1 MIQYEWKRLLT
12 TDRKRLLFLFLA
24 IVFFAWTIQRR
35 YVSLQNDN
43 HYMMSNGT
51 VSISDLWLFSFT
63 FYWPYMFVVH
73 PLLIAILTLDLFTKD
88 QVQGYGSFLISRMKD
103 RQTYFVSKII
113 YLFSLVVA
121 YILVFTIIAILIWF
135 ASGIPV
141 TGEGTYFM
149 YRFVENAGLTKWY
162 THTSVVTAVFL
173 GFSFIGLL
181 VSVVSYFFNST
192 LSLALVFLLSVITN
206 VAYLMNIEGLLLFMP
221 IMHMNRGQSNMYGSY
236 AGITSSY
243 YTPLFQNAFLFIGL
257 LILSFILWR
266 SVKKADFPIQTK
278 MGSD

>member
-12 TDRKRLLFLFLA
+12 TDRKRLLFLLLA
-24 IVFFAWTIQRR
+24 CVFFAWTIQRR

-51 VSISDLWLFSFT
+51 VSIPDLWLFSFT

-73 PLLIAILTLDLFTKD
+73 PLLVAILTLDLFTKD
-88 QVQGYGSFLISRMKD
+88 QVQGYGAFLISRMKD

-113 YLFSLVVA
+113 YLFSLIIVYITLFTVVA
-121 YILVFTIIAILIWF
+121 VIIWF
-135 ASGIPV
+135 VSGIPF
-141 TGEGTYFM
+141 TGEQTYFM
-149 YRFVENAGLTKWY
+149 FRFIENAGLTSWY
-162 THTSVVTAVFL
+162 LYTSVFTAVFL

-206 VAYLMNIEGLLLFMP
+206 VAYLMNIEGILIFMP

-243 YTPLFQNAFLFIGL
+243 YTPLFQNGFLFIGI
-257 LILSFILWR
+257 LILSFITWM
-266 SVKKADFPIQTK
+266 SIKKDEFPIQTK
-278 MGSD
+278 MGSE